1 MKMKLVIMGP
11 PGAGKGTQAKK
22 IADKYGLKHLS
33 TGEIL
38 RENVK
43 QGTELGNEAKKYMNK
58 GEFMPDEIIN
68 NMIEKKL
75 ERVKNYIL
83 DGYPRNIP
91 QFKAYMKMDSPDLA
105 ISIEVSEN
113 ELAERITNRR
123 FCPECG
129 KNYNLKFNSPEEDEK
144 CDDCGVKLEQ
154 RDDDT
159 LEALK
164 KRLKDY
170 REKTNPLIDEFRENG
185 ILKKVNGDGSIE
197 EVWNNIK
204 KVIEEEMK

>member
-1 MKMKLVIMGP
+1 MKLVIMGP

-22 IADKYGLKHLS
+22 AADMFGLKHLS

-43 QGTELGNEAKKYMNK
+43 EGTELGKKAKEYMDK
-58 GEFMPDEIIN
+58 GEFMPDKIIN
-68 NMIEKKL
+68 DMIKDKL
-75 ERVKNYIL
+75 EGLEDYIL
-83 DGYPRNIP
+83 DGYPRNLP
-91 QFKAYMKMDSPDLA
+91 QYRAYMNTESPDLA
-105 ISIEVSEN
+105 IFVKVSED
-113 ELAERITNRR
+113 ELADRITNRR

-129 KNYNLKFNSPEEDEK
+129 KNYNLKFNPPEEDEK

-170 REKTNPLIDEFRENG
+170 REKTDPLIEKFEQRG
-185 ILKKVNGDGSIE
+185 ILKKVNGDGSIR
-197 EVWNNIK
+197 EVWENVKDTIRRNT
-204 KVIEEEMK
+204 